1 MSIDQSAIARVL
13 GIDVK
18 FENFNLGQALYLPQ
32 RVTVIG
38 QGNTAAVYDNEK
50 TPVISSGQIGSKYGF
65 GSPIHLAIKQMF
77 PDNNDGIGGIPV
89 TVIGMDDDGS
99 GIVADGQLEVTGT
112 TETVQSVGTVTLGGI
127 VSKQFVSVVGETPTT
142 LAVKIKAAID
152 AVLDMPVIT
161 GVLVAGVLPLTSKW
175 KGESANDISIQ
186 IDFDADSALTIAAT
200 DFANGAINP
209 DVDPALAKIG
219 DVWET
224 MILNLLNYDDTAS
237 LTKYATYGEGRWDQL
252 VKKPCVVISGT
263 GDDFTTRTAITDVR
277 PNDRVNFLGVSVGS
291 PELPFVIAAR
301 ALAKDIAVLA
311 NNKPAHN
318 YIGKLTGLAAGAD
331 DAQESDATRNLSV
344 AAGSSTNILVGG
356 VAELSDTITM
366 YHPVDDPQS
375 AYRYVVDIVKL
386 MNVLFNVEVILQ
398 TFKGRPLAPDIVVTA
413 DPDAVQPKDVVAV
426 LGDLAESLEQGQSLI
441 IVDSEF
447 TKQNITASISP
458 TNPKRLDSTF
468 PVKLSGNVEVNSNDT
483 KFGFFFGSVA

>member
-38 QGNTAAVYDNEK
+38 QGNTAASYDLLK
-50 TPVISSGQIGSKYGF
+50 TAVISSGQIGSKYGL

-89 TVIGMDDDGS
+89 TVIAVEDGTTE
-99 GIVADGQLEVTGT
+99 ADGEIAVTGT
-112 TETVQSVGTVTLGGI
+112 LETVQSVGTVTLGGI
-127 VSKQFVSVVGETPTT
+127 VSKQFVSVIDETPTT

-152 AVLDMPVIT
+152 AILDMPVIT
-161 GVLVAGVLPLTSKW
+161 GVLAVGVLPLTSKW

-186 IDFDADSALTIAAT
+186 IDFDSDSALTIASTA
-200 DFANGAINP
+200 FSNGAANP

-219 DVWET
+219 NVWET
-224 MILNLLNYDDTAS
+224 MILNLMNYDDTAT
-237 LTKYATYGEGRWDQL
+237 LTKYATYGEGRWNQL

-263 GDDFTTRTAITDVR
+263 GDDFATRTAITDAR
-277 PNDRVNFLGVSVGS
+277 KDDRINFLGVSVGS
-291 PELPFVIAAR
+291 LELPFVIAAR

-318 YIGKLTGLAAGAD
+318 YIGKLTGLVAGAD
-331 DAQESDATRNLSV
+331 ALQETDATRNLSV
-344 AAGSSTNILVGG
+344 LAGSSTSIKVGT

-398 TFKGRPLAPDIVVTA
+398 TFKGKPLAPDIVVTA

-426 LGDLAESLEQGQSLI
+426 LSDLADSLEQGQSMI
-441 IVDSEF
+441 IVDSGF
-447 TKQNITASISP
+447 TKQNITASINVG
-458 TNPKRLDSTF
+458 NPKRLDSTF
-468 PVKLSGNVEVNSNDT
+468 PVKLSGNVEVNSNDI
-483 KFGFFFGSVA
+483 KFGFFFGTAV